1 MVFFFLKKPPIFSD
15 LFLIEELLGLPL
27 PKIPWPS
34 SLFHVSNNLIPPP
47 EKGSLLFFFA
57 VAYTL

>member
-1 MVFFFLKKPPIFSD
+1 MVFFFLKKTPIFSD
-15 LFLIEELLGLPL
+15 LFLIEELLG
-27 PKIPWPS
+27 
-34 SLFHVSNNLIPPP
+34 HVSNNLIPPP